1 MNRSGEAVDSWVSEK
16 HVIQLHDT
24 WIDLQDQKH
33 SLGGELL
40 EPITDWLGDRK
51 LVSATGRRLGGRRL
65 ISRGQLFGLPMH
77 VGESCM
83 QDF

>member
-1 MNRSGEAVDSWVSEK
+1 MDSWASEK
-16 HVIQLHDT
+16 HVTQLHDT

-40 EPITDWLGDRK
+40 ERITDWLGDKK
-51 LVSATGRRLGGRRL
+51 LVSATGRGLGGRQL

-77 VGESCM
+77 VSESCM

>member
-1 MNRSGEAVDSWVSEK
+1 MTRSGEAVDTWVSEE

-40 EPITDWLGDRK
+40 EWITDWLGDGK
-51 LVSATGRRLGGRRL
+51 LVSATGAGGTWWQVANKQGTIIWSPHACR
-65 ISRGQLFGLPMH
+65 
-77 VGESCM
+77 
-83 QDF
+83 